1 MWPGHY
7 TRTVLIQVS
16 FSVKG
21 MPLFFFL
28 LKSVSTPFSLAI
40 CINRVA
46 RKTAGLARIFGAYLL
61 HAIEVA
67 VTWLIVAMLFFILLA
82 GKDFSFVTVPL

>member
-1 MWPGHY
+1 MAGSLHQDCTY
-7 TRTVLIQVS
+7 SGVFFCKRHALV
-16 FSVKG
+16 
-21 MPLFFFL
+21 FFL
-28 LKSVSTPFSLAI
+28 LKNVSTPFSLAI